1 MKHSRSFLLLTMG
14 MALAFVLVACGSST
28 GTGSYGV
35 SNNTSSGGQTT
46 TTSGGCGRYCSQAST
61 PTPGSTGSA
70 ITIKTATMTVK
81 GKSVT
86 ALVNNQGMT
95 LYYNTSDTASSVVC
109 SGGCAS
115 AWPPVVST
123 SVPSPVSALPG
134 TLSLLTDANGSQVT
148 YNGHPLY
155 TYSGDSAPGQV
166 NGDGVNGVWFVAPTN
181 LAAASGSNSNGYPK
195 GGYPEY
201 GS

>member
-1 MKHSRSFLLLTMG
+1 MKRTRSFILLTIG
-14 MALAFVLVACGSST
+14 LALTFVLAACGSST
-28 GTGSYGV
+28 GAGPYGV
-35 SNNTSSGGQTT
+35 SNNTSSGGQTP
-46 TTSGGCGRYCSQAST
+46 TTSGGCGRYCTHTST
-61 PTPGSTGSA
+61 PSPASTGSTV
-70 ITIKTATMTVK
+70 TIKTATMSVK
-81 GKSVT
+81 GKSIT

-95 LYYNTSDTASSVVC
+95 LYYNTSDTASSVC

-166 NGDGVNGVWFVAPTN
+166 NGDGVGGVWFVAPTN

-195 GGYPEY
+195 GGYPDY

>member
-1 MKHSRSFLLLTMG
+1 MKHSRSFILLTIG
-14 MALAFVLVACGSST
+14 LALAFVLAACGSST
-28 GTGSYGV
+28 GAGPYGV
-35 SNNTSSGGQTT
+35 SNTTSSGGQTP
-46 TTSGGCGRYCSQAST
+46 TTSGGCGRYCSHAST
-61 PTPGSTGSA
+61 PTPATTGSTV
-70 ITIKTATMTVK
+70 TIKTATMSVK
-81 GKSVT
+81 GKSIT

-95 LYYNTSDTASSVVC
+95 LYYNTSDTASSVC

-166 NGDGVNGVWFVAPTN
+166 NGDGVGGVWFVAPTN

-195 GGYPEY
+195 GGYPDY

>member
-1 MKHSRSFLLLTMG
+1 MKYSRSFRLLTIG
-14 MALAFVLVACGSST
+14 LALAFVLAACGSST
-28 GTGSYGV
+28 GAGSYGTN
-35 SNNTSSGGQTT
+35 SAGQTP
-46 TTSGGCGRYCSQAST
+46 TTSGGCGRYCSHAST
-61 PTPGSTGSA
+61 STPASTGSA

-81 GKSVT
+81 GKSLT
-86 ALVNNQGMT
+86 ALVNNKGMT
-95 LYYNTSDTASSVVC
+95 LYYNTSDTASSVC

-123 SVPSPVSALPG
+123 LVPSPVSALPG

-166 NGDGVNGVWFVAPTN
+166 NGEGVGGVWFVAPTN

-195 GGYPEY
+195 GGYPDY
-201 GS
+201 GN